1 MGAIYVLTFNGDTSS
16 FRVTA
21 RADGATQMTVQAAAR
36 QKLILHSGD
45 RINITVHDADSGDN
59 VVRSPDGGY
68 STVILPQDGTYG
80 VQAGNDTVS
89 TIYDTAH
96 DGPYLMQISGLVS
109 DGQMVDVSGGFSLLV
124 KTDRAELNYPVNLKP
139 VAGDTISIAQVQVDM
154 DVVRNLSGAIPIH
167 VGFSAAITVSRVFAG
182 SDNQINVLTDSADL
196 SASVLAL
203 LSDWT
208 EFKLSEISDMTLD
221 QLVYKEVGS

>member
-21 RADGATQMTVQAAAR
+21 RVDSATQITVPNTAR
-36 QKLILHSGD
+36 QQLILHSGD
-45 RINITVHDADSGDN
+45 RVNITVHDADSGAN
-59 VVRSPDGGY
+59 VVKSPDGGH

-109 DGQMVDVSGGFSLLV
+109 DGQMVDIAGGFALKV
-124 KTDRAELNYPVNLKP
+124 TTDKAELNYPVNLKP
-139 VAGDTISIAQVQVDM
+139 VAGDTISISQAQVDM

-167 VGFSAAITVSRVFAG
+167 VGFSAAITVSRMFAG

-203 LSDWT
+203 ISDWT

-221 QLVYKEVGS
+221 QLAYKEVGS

>member
-1 MGAIYVLTFNGDTSS
+1 MGAIYVLTFNGDASS
-16 FRVTA
+16 SRV
-21 RADGATQMTVQAAAR
+21 AAHTDDLIPMALPETGH

-45 RINITVHDADSGDN
+45 RINITVRDADSGAN
-59 VVRSPDGGY
+59 AVQSPDGGH
-68 STVILPQDGTYG
+68 STVVLPQGGTYG
-80 VQAGNDTVS
+80 VQAENDTVS

-109 DGQMVDVSGGFSLLV
+109 DGQMVDIAGGFSLLV

-139 VAGDTISIAQVQVDM
+139 ASGDTINITQAQVDM
-154 DVVRNLSGAIPIH
+154 DVVRNLSGTIPIH
-167 VGFSAAITVSRVFAG
+167 VGFSAAVTVSRVFAG
-182 SDNQINVLTDSADL
+182 SDNQVNVSTDSADL

-203 LSDWT
+203 ISDWT
-208 EFKLSEISDMTLD
+208 EFKLSEIADMTLD